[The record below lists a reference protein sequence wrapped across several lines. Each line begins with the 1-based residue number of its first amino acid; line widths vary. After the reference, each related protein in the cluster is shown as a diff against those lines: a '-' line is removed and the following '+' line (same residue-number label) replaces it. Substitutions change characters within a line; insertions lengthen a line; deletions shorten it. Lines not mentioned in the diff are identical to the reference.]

1 MNLTVNG
8 AIVSDDDRWLYEYFG
23 FSCFSPS
30 AVRTALSNNPRNE
43 ELVLEVNSVGGSV
56 FAGFEIYSLLRQA
69 TCPTRAVVQ
78 SLAAS
83 AASTIVSACQT
94 VQMSPVAQIMIH
106 NPSMSTDGN
115 QDAHKA
121 SIKLL
126 DAITQSILNGYEVK
140 VKGKTTRD
148 KLTQLMRSETW
159 LPAQEAVKLGLA
171 DEILELDD
179 VEIPSTVVN
188 AVGDSIRGI
197 FNSSNIPT
205 AGELRARYEHDVRAG
220 LKEAAPG
227 HPVNA
232 AKLKSEEEKT
242 EEESEG
248 ESEEETEEETPAET
262 PEEETGEEDGEKS
275 EEESED
281 NDEDEN
287 EDNTDEEETEEES
300 DDEES
305 EEETEEEEED
315 PEKKKKTG
323 EADNKIWSMRLR
335 LVAEN
340 LKFEGVY

>member
-8 AIVSDDDRWLYEYFG
+8 TIVSDDDRWLYEYFG

-30 AVRTALSNNPRNE
+30 AVRNALSNNPRNE

-69 TCPTRAVVQ
+69 ACPTRAVVQ

-242 EEESEG
+242 EESEE
-248 ESEEETEEETPAET
+248 ESEEETEEET
-262 PEEETGEEDGEKS
+262 D
-275 EEESED
+275 D
-281 NDEDEN
+281 NDEDAN
-287 EDNTDEEETEEES
+287 EDDADEEENEES
-300 DDEES
+300 
-305 EEETEEEEED
+305 EEEEED

-323 EADNKIWSMRLR
+323 AADNKIWSMRLR

>member
-30 AVRTALSNNPRNE
+30 AVRTALNNNPRNE

-56 FAGFEIYSLLRQA
+56 FAGFEIYSLIRQA

-106 NPSMSTDGN
+106 NPSMYTDGN

-205 AGELRARYEHDVRAG
+205 AGELRARYEHDVRSG

-232 AKLKSEEEKT
+232 AKLKSAEEET
-242 EEESEG
+242 EEESEE
-248 ESEEETEEETPAET
+248 ESEEETEEETPTET
-262 PEEETGEEDGEKS
+262 PEEETGEEDGE
-275 EEESED
+275 ESGD

-287 EDNTDEEETEEES
+287 EDDADEEETEEES

-305 EEETEEEEED
+305 EEETEGEEKD
-315 PEKKKKTG
+315 PEKKKTG
-323 EADNKIWSMRLR
+323 AADNKIWSMRLR

>member
-30 AVRTALSNNPRNE
+30 AVRNALSNNSRNE

-69 TCPTRAVVQ
+69 ACPTRAVVQ

-106 NPSMSTDGN
+106 NPQMSTDGN

-232 AKLKSEEEKT
+232 AKLKSEEKT
-242 EEESEG
+242 EEESEE
-248 ESEEETEEETPAET
+248 ESEEETEEETPTET
-262 PEEETGEEDGEKS
+262 TEEETGEEGG
-275 EEESED
+275 EES
-281 NDEDEN
+281 
-287 EDNTDEEETEEES
+287 EEES
-300 DDEES
+300 DDNDEDDNADDADED
-305 EEETEEEEED
+305 ENEEEEED
-315 PEKKKKTG
+315 PEKKKTG
-323 EADNKIWSMRLR
+323 DADNKIWSMRLR